1 MSILALALA
10 PVLPAS
16 TGTGANTGPALP
28 KSHRHHAVRENTDG
42 NKESGEPGRFAGRP
56 CPGASLFPSSSIASL
71 FASSRPGAVHE
82 QPGTGSPPGSD

>member
-56 CPGASLFPSSSIASL
+56 CPGASLFPL
-71 FASSRPGAVHE
+71 FFHRLVVR
-82 QPGTGSPPGSD
+82 QLTTGSCA